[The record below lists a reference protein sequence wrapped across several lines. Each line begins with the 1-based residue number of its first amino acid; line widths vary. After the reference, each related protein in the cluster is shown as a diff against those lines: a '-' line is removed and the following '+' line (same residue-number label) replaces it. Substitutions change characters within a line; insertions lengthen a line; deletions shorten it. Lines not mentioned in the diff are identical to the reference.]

1 MPAASEGAQCDRI
14 APKTRTRSEK
24 GLDVGIGE
32 ASRRVAPAAALSGT
46 SIAVPYVK
54 FQRDE

>member
-1 MPAASEGAQCDRI
+1 MPSAWEGKYGDRI

-24 GLDVGIGE
+24 GLEAGIRE
-32 ASRRVAPAAALSGT
+32 AAPCVVSVAALSGT
-46 SIAVPYVK
+46 SIAVPYVE

>member
-1 MPAASEGAQCDRI
+1 MLSASEGTQRDRI

-24 GLDVGIGE
+24 GLEAGIRA
-32 ASRRVAPAAALSGT
+32 ASRCVIYVAALSGT
-46 SIAVPYVK
+46 SIAVPYGK